1 MKSLPAPLAGKLG
14 GGGWEQRKT
23 EKTWTSESRVSE
35 SRDRTREH
43 DHVIRH
49 VRANEK

>member
-23 EKTWTSESRVSE
+23 EKTWTFESRVSE

-43 DHVIRH
+43 DHVIGH
-49 VRANEK
+49 VMITEE